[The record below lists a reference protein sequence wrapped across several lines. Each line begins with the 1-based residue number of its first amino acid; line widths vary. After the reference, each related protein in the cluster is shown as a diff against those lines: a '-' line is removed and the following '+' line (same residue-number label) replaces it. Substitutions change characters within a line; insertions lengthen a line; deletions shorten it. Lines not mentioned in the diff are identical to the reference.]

1 MIPAGCR
8 SLRDQSG
15 AALLVVLVM
24 VVIVGLVAG
33 IAGTSWQTIV
43 QRARE
48 AELFWR
54 GDQYRQ
60 AIQSYYENGAR
71 GGKATAGKIQAGQY
85 PAKLEDLLKDP
96 RSLSRKKHIRRLFL
110 DPMTGGDWELVKDKG
125 GRVTGVRST
134 SSLKPFQQDGFPDDY
149 ETFAGAASYE
159 AWEFI
164 YQPKNTPIA
173 TKAPPTKASSGSNE
187 AQ

>member
-1 MIPAGCR
+1 MADR
-8 SLRDQSG
+8 RALRDQRG

-33 IAGTSWQTIV
+33 LAGTSWQTIV

-54 GDQYRQ
+54 GDQYRR
-60 AIQSYYENGAR
+60 AIQSYYER
-71 GGKATAGKIQAGQY
+71 GAGKKKVGQY

-96 RSLSRKKHIRRLFL
+96 RSLSRKKHIRRLFA
-110 DPMTGGDWELVKDKG
+110 DPMSSDDWQLVKDKG
-125 GRVTGVRST
+125 GRITGVHSS
-134 SSLKPFQQDGFPDDY
+134 SSLKPFRQDGFPFEY
-149 ETFAGAASYE
+149 ESFAGAASY
-159 AWEFI
+159 ASWEFV
-164 YQPKNTPIA
+164 YLPKNTPKT
-173 TKAPPTKASSGSNE
+173 TKAPPKNQSSGSGE